1 MEKQS
6 IKDKILEWLE
16 VIFVT
21 MLWLLI
27 LPIAFILSLFEKK
40 KNDR

>member
-21 MLWLLI
+21 FLWLMI
-27 LPIAFILSLFEKK
+27 LPLAFIMSLFEKK
-40 KNDR
+40 KK

>member
-6 IKDKILEWLE
+6 IKEKILEWLE

-27 LPIAFILSLFEKK
+27 LPISFILSLFEKK
-40 KNDR
+40 KK